1 VARYPNLSVI
11 DMTEVAA
18 QVRDILDRIS
28 LVVSVLALVILIAG
42 AVILGGAIAATRA
55 TRVREATL
63 LKVLGASRRDLGR
76 ILLTE
81 YLALSVLAVTAGGL
95 LGQVATRWVVPTF
108 FGTEAS
114 MPVGA
119 LALLSVGVV
128 ALNLCAAL
136 LIGRGV
142 MRAPSLELLRD
153 E

>member
-1 VARYPNLSVI
+1 
-11 DMTEVAA
+11 
-18 QVRDILDRIS
+18 
-28 LVVSVLALVILIAG
+28 
-42 AVILGGAIAATRA
+42 VILGGAIASTRA

-63 LKVLGASRRDLGR
+63 LKVLGARRRDLGR

-81 YLALSVLAVTAGGL
+81 YLALAVLAVTAGGL
-95 LGQVATRWVVPTF
+95 LGQVATRFVVPTF
-108 FGTEAS
+108 FDTEAS

-142 MRAPSLELLRD
+142 MRAPALELLRD